1 MFQQQAEGTN
11 PKEPSKKLFVGGIKD
26 DMTEDMF
33 REEFSKYG
41 NIKDIKIVKGRGFGF
56 IEFDDNDPVDWC
68 SCKYFTLN
76 YCDRLIAY
84 GVNARKSYNW
94 QIERFSIQKD
104 E

>member
-1 MFQQQAEGTN
+1 MLLIKKIYLPTFQQQAEGTN

-26 DMTEDMF
+26 EMTEDMF

-68 SCKYFTLN
+68 SCKYSLK
-76 YCDRLIAY
+76 YRLY
-84 GVNARKSYNW
+84 GPFCLKSA
-94 QIERFSIQKD
+94 D
-104 E
+104 